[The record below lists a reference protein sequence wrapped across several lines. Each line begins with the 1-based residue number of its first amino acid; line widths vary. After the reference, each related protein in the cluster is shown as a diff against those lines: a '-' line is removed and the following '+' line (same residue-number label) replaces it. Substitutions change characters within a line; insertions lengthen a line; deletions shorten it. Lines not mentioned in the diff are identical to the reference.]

1 MPNLDTH
8 KSQNVQRILL
18 VGDPGSGK
26 TTAIGHLLEHGQKL
40 FVADFDDG
48 LDPIRHFVPSEFHKN
63 LVYETLVDKVKPDP
77 TTGFPITKGQPTAFR
92 KFIKLMHNWTDSD
105 TGLDYGPPE
114 SWGPDCWLVI
124 DTLTSLGKAVMM
136 YTLSQANRL
145 GQSRRKNDWGNAI
158 NRVEGTV
165 DALKSL
171 PVNCIMNAHLQ
182 RLTPPDNDDEEKKQ
196 SKEISRVL
204 PKNFLMRYPA
214 TLGQKLPPQI
224 AGYFNIVIQAQRV
237 GTGRAATRIL
247 KTVPD
252 DDVDIKIPLPFGKI
266 KDVELPINKLYHI
279 IETMRKVN

>member
-48 LDPIRHFVPSEFHKN
+48 LDPIRNFVPQEFHKN
-63 LVYETLVDKVKPDP
+63 LIYETLVDKIKPDL
-77 TTGFPITKGQPTAFR
+77 TTGFPTTKGHPTAFR

-124 DTLTSLGKAVMM
+124 DTLTSLGKAAMM
-136 YTLSQANRL
+136 YTLNQASRS
-145 GQSRRKNDWGNAI
+145 GQSKRKNDWGNAI
-158 NRVEGTV
+158 NRVEGTI
-165 DALKSL
+165 DALRSL
-171 PVNCIMNAHLQ
+171 TVNCIMNAHLK

-204 PKNFLMRYPA
+204 PKNFLMRYPS
-214 TLGQKLPPQI
+214 TLGQKLPPDI
-224 AGYFNIVIQAQRV
+224 ASYFNIVIQAQRV

-252 DDVDIKIPLPFGKI
+252 DDVDVKVPLPFGKI
-266 KDVELPINKLYHI
+266 KDVELGINKLYDI
-279 IETMRKVN
+279 IEMLRKVN